1 LDNRY
6 WRSWFARIVL
16 LGLAVGL
23 TSPLKAAPSPLSL
36 PAKYDPVWE
45 EAQTYEAQGKW
56 DEAYKLYYK
65 LRKLNPNCE
74 ELNKA
79 FLECLAHLNQ
89 GMRLEDEA
97 FRKRVLKLKPAAAL
111 KVYEEVVGQL
121 RVHYLDRERV
131 DFCDLFQRGLAELRF
146 ALSNSKFQG
155 EFLDGTPK
163 EAIDKFQKKLAD
175 WTINKEGFATEKEA
189 SSQVQRVAREAANDL
204 GLAPTAVVVEF
215 AFGACN
221 ALDEYTFGL
230 TPRQLNS
237 LQATIKGKS
246 VDLGI
251 RLALSTDQKLEVARV
266 YSDNPALVQI
276 KKGDRLIKI
285 DGIAV
290 DGFSADTAEAF
301 LAGEEGS
308 TVEVEI
314 LPAGESKPRR
324 LTLPRSSALR
334 SVKDARMLSEE
345 VGYVKVTLFQ
355 ESTVQEMKSAIL
367 ALQSRGMKALVLD
380 LRGNPGGLF
389 DAGVQAA
396 ELFLSDNVIVYTV
409 GRIKQETHKANNT
422 NPLNLPVL
430 VLVDNETASAAEV
443 LAGALKE
450 NGKAKVAG
458 QTTYGKGTIQCVIP
472 LEKFPA
478 GLRVTVA
485 KFLSPANYPYTG
497 HGVIPDF
504 PLERIDLED
513 AALVRVQLLARS
525 MITGMP
531 IIMGMD

>member
-1 LDNRY
+1 MENRY
-6 WRSWFARIVL
+6 WRSWLARIVL

-23 TSPLKAAPSPLSL
+23 TPSLQAASNPSTL
-36 PAKYDPVWE
+36 PAKYDPIWE

-65 LRKLNPNCE
+65 LRKLNPGCE

-79 FLECLAHLNQ
+79 FLDCLAHLNQ
-89 GMRLEDEA
+89 GLRLEDEA

-111 KVYEEVVGQL
+111 KVYEEVVVQL
-121 RVHYLDRERV
+121 RANYLDRERV
-131 DFCDLFQRGLAELRF
+131 DLCDLFQRGLAELRF
-146 ALSNSKFQG
+146 ALINSRFQA

-163 EAIDKFQKKLAD
+163 EAIDKFQKRLAD
-175 WTINKEGFATEKEA
+175 WPISKGGFANEKDT

-204 GLAPTAVVVEF
+204 GLSPTAVVVEF

-237 LQATIKGKS
+237 LQSTIKGKS
-246 VDLGI
+246 VDLGV
-251 RLALSTDQKLEVARV
+251 RLASSTDQKLEVARV
-266 YSDNPALVQI
+266 YSENPALSEI

-285 DGIAV
+285 DGIPV

-308 TVEVEI
+308 AVEVEI
-314 LPAGESKPRR
+314 LPAGETKPRR
-324 LTLPRSSALR
+324 LTLPRTSALR
-334 SVKDARMLSEE
+334 SVKDARMLSDE
-345 VGYVKVTLFQ
+345 VGYLKVTLFQ

-367 ALQSRGMKALVLD
+367 GLQGRGMKALVLD

-504 PLERIDLED
+504 PLEKIDLED
-513 AALVRVQLLARS
+513 AALVRVHLLARS
-525 MITGMP
+525 LITGMP
-531 IIMGMD
+531 MNMGMD